1 MINPEKE
8 TALIIA
14 RSSIKMR
21 LSDGINNCV
30 DIKKIAE
37 KNIVPNILTI
47 KSLKFVFFNIGE
59 VKNSTGK
66 NKINNAIKNIIK
78 NQNTPSPD
86 QVIKVFSSFV
96 V

>member
-14 RSSIKMR
+14 RSSIKIR
-21 LSDGINNCV
+21 LSDGTNNCV

-37 KNIVPNILTI
+37 KNIVTNILTI
-47 KSLKFVFFNIGE
+47 KSPKLVFINIGE

-66 NKINNAIKNIIK
+66 NKMNNAIKKIIK
-78 NQNTPSPD
+78 DQNIPSPD
-86 QVIKVFSSFV
+86 QVINVFSSFV